1 MVGLCSAHGNIKI
14 SSHSVAQRCGELEVE
29 LELESQDGLA
39 AILHLKTT
47 PINPQSL
54 LLFVAKN
61 IQNPNRT
68 ENLPFL
74 LFDKNGPN
82 SSKILFQKNVSR

>member
-1 MVGLCSAHGNIKI
+1 MPTEILKCLPTLLLRDVD
-14 SSHSVAQRCGELEVE
+14 CGKLEV
-29 LELESQDGLA
+29 ELESQDGLA

-61 IQNPNRT
+61 IQSPNRT

>member
-1 MVGLCSAHGNIKI
+1 MPTEILKYLPTLLL
-14 SSHSVAQRCGELEVE
+14 RDCGKLEV
-29 LELESQDGLA
+29 ELESQDGLA
-39 AILHLKTT
+39 AILHLRTT
-47 PINPQSL
+47 PINSQSL

-61 IQNPNRT
+61 IQSPNRT

-82 SSKILFQKNVSR
+82 SS

>member
-1 MVGLCSAHGNIKI
+1 MVGLCNAHGNIKI
-14 SSHSVAQRCGELEVE
+14 SSHFVAQRCGKLKV
-29 LELESQDGLA
+29 ELESQDGLA

-61 IQNPNRT
+61 IQSPNRT

-82 SSKILFQKNVSR
+82 SSKILFQKNVSK

>member
-1 MVGLCSAHGNIKI
+1 MVGLCNAHGNIKI
-14 SSHSVAQRCGELEVE
+14 SSHFVAQRCGKLKV
-29 LELESQDGLA
+29 ELESQDGLA
-39 AILHLKTT
+39 AILHLRTT
-47 PINPQSL
+47 PINSQSL

-74 LFDKNGPN
+74 LFDKNGQTAL
-82 SSKILFQKNVSR
+82 KYYFRKM